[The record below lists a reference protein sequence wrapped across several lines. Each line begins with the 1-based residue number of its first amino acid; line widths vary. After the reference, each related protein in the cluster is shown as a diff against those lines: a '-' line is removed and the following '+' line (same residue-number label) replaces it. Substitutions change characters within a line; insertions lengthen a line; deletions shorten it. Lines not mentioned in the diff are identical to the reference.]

1 MFKLSINNNLLNII
15 VNYRP
20 EVPYDACANS
30 LEEVVIF
37 GICKENV
44 EDVFIEIINT
54 R

>member
-1 MFKLSINNNLLNII
+1 MFKLSMNKQIFQILSTT
-15 VNYRP
+15 RP
-20 EVPYDACANS
+20 EVPYDACAKS

-44 EDVFIEIINT
+44 EDVFIEFINT